1 MSTAVARRPDR
12 LVLAGF
18 LALSALTAIVGGAA
32 SGAGVRAWYL
42 AMQQPALSPPGWVF
56 GPVWTILYAAM
67 AIAAW
72 RVWRR
77 VGADRAIAVYLIQLA
92 LNAAWSGLF
101 FGARRMDLALV
112 DIGAMWIL
120 IAATIVLFARRD
132 RTAAWM
138 MVPYLAWVSFATY
151 LNAAFLALN

>member
-42 AMQQPALSPPGWVF
+42 TMQQPALSPPGWVF

>member
-1 MSTAVARRPDR
+1 MTFAVRRPDR
-12 LVLAGF
+12 WILLGF
-18 LALSALTAIVGGAA
+18 LALSALAALVGGAA
-32 SGAGVRAWYL
+32 SGPGVRAWYL
-42 AMQQPALSPPGWVF
+42 ALAQPPLSPPAWVF
-56 GPVWTILYAAM
+56 GPVWTLLYAMM

-77 VGADRAIAVYLIQLA
+77 VGADRSIVVYLAQLA

-112 DIGAMWIL
+112 DIVAMWIL
-120 IAATIVLFARRD
+120 IAVTIALFARRD

-138 MVPYLAWVSFATY
+138 MAPYLAWVSFATY
-151 LNAAFLALN
+151 LNAALYALN